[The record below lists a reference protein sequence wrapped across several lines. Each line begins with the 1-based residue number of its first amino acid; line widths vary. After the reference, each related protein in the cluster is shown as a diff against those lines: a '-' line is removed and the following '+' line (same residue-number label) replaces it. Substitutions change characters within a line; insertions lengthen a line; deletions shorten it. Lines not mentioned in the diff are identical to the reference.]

1 MSNIVSNSE
10 TKLPRAIARVKDGIT
25 LYWVDELELS
35 GLHPTGLARLLG
47 CHHSAV
53 TRTIE
58 KVKHATH
65 DSNGFEPRAQIDV
78 VMAECDLGQ
87 GLQPVSIYSEND
99 IVVILE
105 AIVFSNIK
113 VEVRKRASDVLK
125 RLAAAGFKLAVM
137 LELAPEKLKASIKVP
152 ATSLAE
158 WHEDRLQGKIDRRS
172 LTDTIQLL
180 CQYAVEQGSSQPERY
195 YIHFSNLVNKYII
208 AAPIDSKIKDKRN
221 RMNRNQ
227 LHNIRTI
234 ETTLAKLIEDRMIA
248 GDDYREIYQVC
259 KDRVAAIA
267 AVLDIEPQPLLE
279 QSNQRLINQSLY
291 RSLKV
296 EEE

>member
-1 MSNIVSNSE
+1 MSNIVSNSK
-10 TKLPRAIARVKDGIT
+10 TKLPRAIAKEKDGIT
-25 LYWVDELELS
+25 MYWVDELELS
-35 GLHPTGLARLLG
+35 GLHVRCLAKLIGYNAGNL
-47 CHHSAV
+47 HKF
-53 TRTIE
+53 I
-58 KVKHATH
+58 
-65 DSNGFEPRAQIDV
+65 SNRPAYQINV
-78 VMAECDLGQ
+78 VSAECDLGQ
-87 GLQPVSIYSEND
+87 GLQPVALYSEND

-105 AIVFSNIK
+105 AIIFSNIK

-125 RLAAAGFKLAVM
+125 RLAVAGFKLAVM
-137 LELAPEKLKASIKVP
+137 LELAPEKLKASIKIP
-152 ATSLAE
+152 AVSLAE

-172 LTDTIQLL
+172 LTDVIQLL
-180 CQYAVEQGSSQPERY
+180 CQYAAEQGGSQPERY
-195 YIHFSNLVNKYII
+195 YIHFSNLANKHII

-221 RMNRNQ
+221 RMNRSQ
-227 LHNIRTI
+227 LQNIRTI

-291 RSLKV
+291 RSLKAA
-296 EEE
+296 EE